1 MDCYCSY
8 YSCGVNMNAVTFRNL
23 DVIAVSLG
31 CSGYGTKRAFL
42 HIHLSDGKIVRF
54 NDWDEKELGMLK
66 DILNGSARVGIKK
79 KRKYYYLQN
88 IIANE
93 TEQTITK

>member
-1 MDCYCSY
+1 
-8 YSCGVNMNAVTFRNL
+8 MNAVTYRNL
-23 DVIAVSLG
+23 DVVAVSLG

-66 DILNGSARVGIKK
+66 DILNGSAKVGIKK

>member
-1 MDCYCSY
+1 
-8 YSCGVNMNAVTFRNL
+8 MNAVTFRNL
-23 DVIAVSLG
+23 DVVAVSLG

-66 DILNGSARVGIKK
+66 DILNGSAKVGIKK

>member
-1 MDCYCSY
+1 MDCNYNNNSG
-8 YSCGVNMNAVTFRNL
+8 GVNMNAVTFRNL
-23 DVIAVSLG
+23 DVVAVSLG

-66 DILNGSARVGIKK
+66 DILNNSARVGIKK

-88 IIANE
+88 IIANT
-93 TEQTITK
+93 TEQTIT

>member
-1 MDCYCSY
+1 
-8 YSCGVNMNAVTFRNL
+8 MNAVTFRNL
-23 DVIAVSLG
+23 DVVAVSLG

>member
-1 MDCYCSY
+1 
-8 YSCGVNMNAVTFRNL
+8 MNAVTFRNL
-23 DVIAVSLG
+23 DVVAVSLG

-66 DILNGSARVGIKK
+66 DILNNSARVGIKK
-79 KRKYYYLQN
+79 KRKDYYLQN
-88 IIANE
+88 IIAN
-93 TEQTITK
+93 TPEQTITK

>member
-1 MDCYCSY
+1 
-8 YSCGVNMNAVTFRNL
+8 MNAVTFRNL

-88 IIANE
+88 IIAN
-93 TEQTITK
+93 TPEQTITK

>member
-1 MDCYCSY
+1 
-8 YSCGVNMNAVTFRNL
+8 MNAVTFRNL

-66 DILNGSARVGIKK
+66 DILNGSAKVGIKK